1 MSTSSGVS
9 REVAIATKTNEL
21 QTLLEEWAK
30 DSQILKPGERLVF
43 SLGIEGVPT
52 VAQVI
57 ASGVWNM
64 PAGKFFDRRRLKE
77 HGVHFSMASSIHNV
91 ILNDGAEMMPL
102 REFIAEYSMSYL
114 LRRPNLGPKS
124 VSEMVRVLAE
134 VGMTLR
140 DDR

>member
-1 MSTSSGVS
+1 MSTGSGVS
-9 REVAIATKTNEL
+9 REAVVAAKANEL
-21 QTLLEEWAK
+21 KLLLEEWAK
-30 DSQILKPGERLVF
+30 DSQILKPGEHLVF
-43 SLGIEGVPT
+43 SLSIEGVPT
-52 VAQVI
+52 VVQAI

-124 VSEMVRVLAE
+124 VGEMVRVLAE